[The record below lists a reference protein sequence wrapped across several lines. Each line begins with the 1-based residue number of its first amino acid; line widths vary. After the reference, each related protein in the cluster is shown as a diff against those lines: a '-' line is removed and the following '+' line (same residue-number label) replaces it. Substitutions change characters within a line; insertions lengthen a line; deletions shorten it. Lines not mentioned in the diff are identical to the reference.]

1 MRIPPDARVLQA
13 AFQPSGCGLRRLNS
27 TIEHFDRVVG
37 LVGDGPLM
45 RSRVP
50 RYTTTATDVDA
61 VLLRVSG
68 IHLRPVTWREL
79 HASGSDTGNG
89 QQ

>member
-1 MRIPPDARVLQA
+1 
-13 AFQPSGCGLRRLNS
+13 
-27 TIEHFDRVVG
+27 
-37 LVGDGPLM
+37 M